1 MYKNRATV
9 LRPNTNLETALS
21 FDTPPWQKA
30 MAHRVSSIRLPMDYH
45 LASAA
50 EVAQELKSAPTG
62 LDEATARQ
70 RLTEHGPNVLADAK
84 KETVWQLLL
93 HQLADVMIL
102 VLLVAAGVAGVVG
115 EWKSVYVILAIV
127 VLNAVIGFV
136 QEYRADQAMEAL
148 QKMAA
153 TQAQVLRNGRAVE
166 IAAADLVP
174 GDVAV
179 LEAGDVI
186 PADVRFLETHALKA
200 DESSLTGE
208 SANVEKTS
216 DALPAGDFPLGDR
229 LNMGYKGTFVTN
241 GRATA
246 YVVATGMGTELGKIA
261 KLIQTD
267 ETVTPLQKRLATL
280 GKYLSAA
287 ALGTGALFF
296 GVGWLRGEPLGS
308 LLLVSIS
315 LAIAALP
322 EALPALVTVSLAL
335 GAKRLMKD
343 QALIRKL
350 PAVETLG
357 SVTYICTDKTGTLTL
372 NQMTVEDTYA
382 APTFALPVLA
392 NGTGLLAAM
401 ALNNDVTQD
410 PAGHWLGDSTE
421 VALVQYAAGKDHA
434 RAALESRFPRVG
446 ELPFDSE
453 RKCMTTLHQTD
464 QGVLCITKG
473 ALSALFAQLEAGQ
486 QADIPELRRRV
497 DELAAKGFRVL
508 GYAAKLLPELP
519 AEVTPAAVETGL
531 RFIGF
536 AGLIDPPRAEARQAV
551 AECKAAGIIA
561 VMITGD
567 HPLTAKAI
575 AEQLGILSQ
584 PEELVLTGPELA
596 KLDEPAFAAVVERV
610 RVYARVD
617 PAQKLRII
625 SALQARH
632 QFVAMT
638 GDGVNDAPALK
649 NADIGVAMGI
659 SGTEVAKEAA
669 ALILLDDNF
678 ATIVHAVR
686 HGRRIFDNI
695 LKFIRYILAGSAG
708 EISALF
714 LAPLLGLPVPL
725 LAIHILWINLITD
738 GLPGLALAYEPSE
751 ARSMQRPP
759 IDPRQ
764 TIFANGLGWFIVLVG
779 LLVGGLTIATEAW
792 ALRRGI
798 AHWQTMAFTV
808 LCFSQ
813 LGLALAVRSRRESL
827 FSIGLL
833 SNKPLL
839 GAVALTAALH
849 LLIVYTPFFNN
860 VFSTQPLT
868 WAELGITVAVASGV
882 FWAVE
887 LQKLISRRR
896 GRVGALDVK

>member
-1 MYKNRATV
+1 MPLNA
-9 LRPNTNLETALS
+9 
-21 FDTPPWQKA
+21 
-30 MAHRVSSIRLPMDYH
+30 VSMDYH
-45 LASAA
+45 LASPDA
-50 EVAQELKSAPTG
+50 VAQALRATPSG
-62 LDEATARQ
+62 LDAATARQ
-70 RLTEHGPNVLADAK
+70 RLVEHGPNVLADAK
-84 KETVWQLLL
+84 KKTMWQLVL

-102 VLLVAAGVAGVVG
+102 VLLAAAGVSGLVG

-136 QEYRADQAMEAL
+136 QEYRADKAMEAL

-153 TQAQVLRNGRAVE
+153 TQAQVLRNGQPVE

-186 PADVRFLETHALKA
+186 PADVRFFETHALKV

-208 SANVEKTS
+208 SANVEKTP
-216 DALPAGDFPLGDR
+216 DALPAGEHPLGDR
-229 LNMGYKGTFVTN
+229 RNMGYRGTYVTN

-246 YVVATGMGTELGKIA
+246 YVVATGMQTELGKIA
-261 KLIQTD
+261 GLIQTE
-267 ETVTPLQKRLATL
+267 ETATPLQKRLATL
-280 GKYLSAA
+280 GKYLSVA
-287 ALGTGALFF
+287 ALVVGALFF
-296 GVGWLRGEPLGS
+296 GLGWLRGEPLGN

-372 NQMTVEDTYA
+372 NKMTVEDAWA
-382 APTFALPVLA
+382 APDFALPVLA
-392 NGTGLLAAM
+392 QGTGLLTAM

-421 VALVQYAAGKDHA
+421 VALVQHAAANGHA
-434 RAALESRFPRVG
+434 RLALESQFPRVG

-464 QGVLCITKG
+464 QGILCLTKG
-473 ALSALFAQLEAGQ
+473 ALSALFGQLDASQEA
-486 QADIPELRRRV
+486 AIPELRRRV
-497 DELAAKGFRVL
+497 DELAAQGYRVL
-508 GYAAKLLPELP
+508 GYAAKLLPAMP
-519 AEVTPAAVETGL
+519 ADLSPAAVETRL
-531 RFIGF
+531 SFVGF
-536 AGLIDPPRAEARQAV
+536 VGLIDPPREEARQAV
-551 AECKAAGIIA
+551 AECKAAGIIP

-575 AEQLGILSQ
+575 AEHLGILSSAG
-584 PEELVLTGPELA
+584 ELVLTGPELTR
-596 KLDEPAFAAVVERV
+596 LDEPAFAAVVESV

-617 PAQKLRII
+617 PVQKLRII

-659 SGTEVAKEAA
+659 NGTEVAKEAA
-669 ALILLDDNF
+669 AMILLDDNF

-695 LKFIRYILAGSAG
+695 LKFIRYILTGSAG
-708 EISALF
+708 EITALF
-714 LAPLLGLPVPL
+714 VAPLLGLPVPL
-725 LAIHILWINLITD
+725 LAIHVLWVNLITD

-751 ARSMQRPP
+751 AGSMQRPP
-759 IDPRQ
+759 TDPRQ
-764 TIFANGLGWFIVLVG
+764 TVFANGLGWFIVLVG
-779 LLVGGLTIATEAW
+779 ALVGGLTIGIEAW
-792 ALRRGI
+792 ALRHGI

-813 LGLALAVRSRRESL
+813 LGLALAIRSRQESI
-827 FSIGLL
+827 FSQGLL
-833 SNKPLL
+833 SNKPML
-839 GAVALTAALH
+839 GAVALTVALH
-849 LLIVYTPFFNN
+849 LLIVYVPFFNG
-860 VFSTQPLT
+860 VFRTQPLS
-868 WAELGITVAVASGV
+868 WAELGLAVAASSLA

-896 GRVGALDVK
+896 GQVPMQLPVMLAGAVWPRVTA

>member
-1 MYKNRATV
+1 
-9 LRPNTNLETALS
+9 
-21 FDTPPWQKA
+21 
-30 MAHRVSSIRLPMDYH
+30 MDYY
-45 LASAA
+45 ATPVVDVAA
-50 EVAQELKSAPTG
+50 ELTTSPAG
-62 LDEATARQ
+62 LDAATARQ
-70 RLTEHGPNVLADAK
+70 RLAEHGPNVLADAK
-84 KETVWQLLL
+84 KKTVWQLLL

-102 VLLVAAGVAGVVG
+102 VLLAAAAVSGAVG

-136 QEYRADQAMEAL
+136 QEYRADKAMEAL

-153 TQAQVLRNGRAVE
+153 NQAQVLRNGQPVE

-186 PADVRFLETHALKA
+186 PADVRFIETHTLKV

-208 SANVEKTS
+208 SANVEKTP
-216 DALPAGDFPLGDR
+216 DALPAGELPLGDR

-246 YVVATGMGTELGKIA
+246 YVVATGMKTELGQIA
-261 KLIQTD
+261 TLIQT
-267 ETVTPLQKRLATL
+267 EEVVTPLQKRLGTL
-280 GKYLSAA
+280 GKYLSVA
-287 ALGTGALFF
+287 ALVIGALFF

-335 GAKRLMKD
+335 GAKRLIKD

-372 NQMTVEDTYA
+372 NKMTVEDVYV
-382 APTFALPVLA
+382 APAFALPVLD
-392 NGTGLLAAM
+392 NQTGLLAAM

-410 PAGHWLGDSTE
+410 PDGNWLGDSTE
-421 VALVQYAAGKDHA
+421 VALVQYAADKDHA
-434 RAALESRFPRVG
+434 RTDLESRFPRVG

-464 QGVLCITKG
+464 QGILCITKG
-473 ALSALFAQLEAGQ
+473 APSALFDQLDAAQ
-486 QADIPELRRRV
+486 QAEIPDLSRRV
-497 DELAAKGFRVL
+497 DEWSAKGFRVL
-508 GYAAKLLPELP
+508 GYAARLLPELP
-519 AEVTPAAVETGL
+519 AEITPATVETGL
-531 RFIGF
+531 SFIGF
-536 AGLIDPPRAEARQAV
+536 AGLIDPPREEAKQAV

-575 AEQLGILSQ
+575 AEQLGILSG
-584 PEELVLTGPELA
+584 PEELVLTGPELT
-596 KLDEPAFAAVVERV
+596 KLEEPAFAAVVEKV

-625 SALQARH
+625 SALQVRH

-659 SGTEVAKEAA
+659 NGTEVAKEAA
-669 ALILLDDNF
+669 AMILLDDNF

-708 EISALF
+708 EITALF
-714 LAPLLGLPVPL
+714 VAPLFGLPVPL

-751 ARSMQRPP
+751 AGSMQRPP

-779 LLVGGLTIATEAW
+779 LLVGGLTIGTEAW
-792 ALRRGI
+792 ALRNGI

-813 LGLALAVRSRRESL
+813 LGLALAIRSRQESI

-833 SNKPLL
+833 TNKPLL

-849 LLIVYTPFFNN
+849 LMIVYTPFFNDL
-860 VFSTQPLT
+860 FSTQPLSWT
-868 WAELGITVAVASGV
+868 ELGLTVAVSSLV

-887 LQKLISRRR
+887 LQKLIGRRR
-896 GRVGALDVK
+896 GVALAPPPPAAAAEAVAARPAPAG